1 MFVTFEGPEGSG
13 KTTQVALLAAWLREL
28 GKDVLTTR
36 EPGGTAIG
44 DRIRSILLDPECTE
58 MAAEAEVLLFSAA
71 RAQHVA
77 QIIRPHLARGGVVV
91 CDRFADS
98 TMAYQGYGRGLDLAM
113 LRGIT
118 AFATGSLAPDL
129 TVYLD
134 IDVETGLRRKQ
145 LDSGTGDAWNRMEA
159 ETLAYHRRVREGYL
173 AMADE
178 QPARWLIV
186 NADRPPDAVQQ
197 AVRLRVLATL
207 GIEPM

>member
-1 MFVTFEGPEGSG
+1 
-13 KTTQVALLAAWLREL
+13 
-28 GKDVLTTR
+28 
-36 EPGGTAIG
+36 
-44 DRIRSILLDPECTE
+44 
-58 MAAEAEVLLFSAA
+58 
-71 RAQHVA
+71 
-77 QIIRPHLARGGVVV
+77 
-91 CDRFADS
+91 
-98 TMAYQGYGRGLDLAM
+98 M